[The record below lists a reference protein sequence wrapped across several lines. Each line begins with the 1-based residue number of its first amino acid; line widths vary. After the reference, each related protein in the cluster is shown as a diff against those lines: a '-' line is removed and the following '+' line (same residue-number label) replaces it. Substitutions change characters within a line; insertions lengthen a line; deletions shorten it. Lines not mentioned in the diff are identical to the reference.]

1 MKIYEITEKLDALFP
16 LFLREEWDNDG
27 EMLVLDK
34 TAEVTGVL
42 TTLDVT
48 DEAVEEAIKVGANLI
63 ISHHPMIFKGISAMT
78 DTPLSRRIAR
88 LIKADISVLSYHTR
102 FDTAEGGMND
112 RLAKIL
118 GLKNVRS
125 FGLKGENDMAR
136 IGEIE
141 ECTPDIFAKKTA
153 RLLDTEVI
161 LYEGKRRI
169 KTVAVI
175 GGGGKDFIHTA
186 HILGADAILTGDV
199 SYSVVNEEMPFGITV
214 VDGGHF
220 ATEKIA
226 VEIFAEIL
234 KGMNLPFVHR
244 FLQKDYKKFITKE

>member
-1 MKIYEITEKLDALFP
+1 
-16 LFLREEWDNDG
+16 
-27 EMLVLDK
+27 
-34 TAEVTGVL
+34 
-42 TTLDVT
+42 
-48 DEAVEEAIKVGANLI
+48 
-63 ISHHPMIFKGISAMT
+63 
-78 DTPLSRRIAR
+78 
-88 LIKADISVLSYHTR
+88 
-102 FDTAEGGMND
+102 
-112 RLAKIL
+112 
-118 GLKNVRS
+118 
-125 FGLKGENDMAR
+125 MAR

-220 ATEKIA
+220 ATENPICEA
-226 VEIFAEIL
+226 LASYL
-234 KGMNLPFVHR
+234 KREFPSVSVAKANRDPAS
-244 FLQKDYKKFITKE
+244 YFIRKE